1 MKQSNLIQNII
12 GLEILD
18 SRGTPAAEAKVILEI
33 GIAGGASV
41 PSGASTGIYEAHEFR
56 DGDSN
61 RYLGKSVSNATSDRI
76 AKYNQLLRIEEEL
89 GNQAQ
94 YPGKAAFF
102 NL

>member
-1 MKQSNLIQNII
+1 M
-12 GLEILD
+12 D
-18 SRGTPAAEAKVILEI
+18 SRGTPAAEVEVILEI
-33 GIAGGASV
+33 GIARRSSV
-41 PSGASTGIYEAHEFR
+41 PFGASTGIYEAHEFR

-61 RYLGKSVSNATSDRI
+61 RYLGKSVSNATSARI
-76 AKYNQLLRIEEEL
+76 SKYNQLLRIEEEP